1 MTFER
6 KIVVGLEE
14 IKAVIFQCNKCGSR
28 MSIAPDKF
36 DDIPGQCPNGHPML
50 TAKFL
55 PQDFG
60 GSLMFGFLQ
69 ALKKLKEPIYESA
82 GFKIFLE
89 FEEPK
94 L

>member
-14 IKAVIFQCNKCGSR
+14 IKAVIFQCSKCESR
-28 MSIAPDKF
+28 MSIAPDRF
-36 DDIPGQCPNGHPML
+36 DAIPEQCPNGHPML
-50 TAKFL
+50 TAKTL
-55 PQDFG
+55 PHDFG
-60 GSLMFGFLQ
+60 GSLMLGFLM
-69 ALKKLKEPIYESA
+69 ALKKLKDPIYDSV

-89 FEEPK
+89 FEEPR